1 MSRGNLAI
9 SMPTPL
15 GYALKRAQHALRV
28 AMDDALRP
36 LGLTA
41 PQYSTLAAIEI
52 EPGLSNAELARLSFV
67 TAQTMQGIVA
77 NLERDELLRREEH
90 PSHGRIL
97 RGVLTKRGRDVLAK
111 AHRIAARVEADMAAG
126 VSRAEVARL
135 TEALALCADNL
146 AAARTD

>member
-1 MSRGNLAI
+1 
-9 SMPTPL
+9 MPTPL

-41 PQYSTLAAIEI
+41 PQYSTLAAIEL

-77 NLERDELLRREEH
+77 NLERDGLFRREED
-90 PSHGRIL
+90 PAHGRIL
-97 RGVLTKRGRDVLAK
+97 RGELTKRGRDVLAK
-111 AHRIAARVEADMAAG
+111 AHKLAARVEAEMAGDM
-126 VSRAEVARL
+126 SRSEIARL
-135 TEALALCADNL
+135 ADALALCADNL
-146 AAARTD
+146 AAAKAV